1 MTEWNHPR
9 PKNLDDVETRLDLL
23 AYVAEC
29 TIDFCTKLD
38 VYATRMQESV
48 QILSSESATY
58 AQRAEALK
66 HRTR

>member
-29 TIDFCTKLD
+29 TDPAHAANGATHAYVALSLESICTD
-38 VYATRMQESV
+38 SCMRVA
-48 QILSSESATY
+48 
-58 AQRAEALK
+58 
-66 HRTR
+66 